1 MLLKEIKNIFHL
13 ELDGIYPPEEVDTFF
28 YLTIEHFLKLER
40 FILVMQPN
48 LVVTK
53 EEETPLFETLA
64 ALKKEKP
71 IQYILGSSHFLGMEF
86 MVNEDVLI
94 PRPETEELVQWIL
107 DCCEVER
114 SQDLNILDVGAGS
127 GCIAIALAKNISNAN
142 VYAIDVSEKALKVAK
157 QNATLNEVD
166 VNFLQKD
173 ILDSNPELG
182 LELRF
187 DIIVSNPPYVRELEK
202 DEMKKNVIIYE
213 PDLALFVP
221 NNDALLFY
229 RRIIQFADKNLKDKG
244 ILFFEINQYL
254 GMETKALLEEHNF
267 LEIELRKDLYGN
279 DRMLKGKLN

>member
-48 LVVTK
+48 LMVTK

-71 IQYILGSSHFLGMEF
+71 IQYILGSSHFMGMEF

-107 DCCEVER
+107 DGCEVER
-114 SQDLNILDVGAGS
+114 SQDLNILDVGTGS
-127 GCIAIALAKNISNAN
+127 GCIAISLAKNIPNAK
-142 VYAIDVSEKALKVAK
+142 VYALDISEEALEIAK
-157 QNATLNEVD
+157 QNATSNEVD

-173 ILDSNPELG
+173 ILDSNLELG
-182 LELRF
+182 FEIRF
-187 DIIVSNPPYVRELEK
+187 DIIVSNPPYVRESEK
-202 DEMKKNVIIYE
+202 DKMKKNVVEYE
-213 PDLALFVP
+213 PGLALFVP
-221 NNDALLFY
+221 NTDALVFY
-229 RRIIQFADKNLKDKG
+229 NAIARFANKNLRNKG
-244 ILFFEINQYL
+244 NLFFEINQYL
-254 GMETKALLEEHNF
+254 GKETKALLEEHNF
-267 LEIELRKDLYGN
+267 FGN
-279 DRMLKGKLN
+279 

>member
-13 ELDGIYPPEEVDTFF
+13 ELDVIYRPEEVDTFF

-71 IQYILGSSHFLGMEF
+71 IQYILGSSHFMGMEF

-114 SQDLNILDVGAGS
+114 SQDLNILDVGTGS

-142 VYAIDVSEKALKVAK
+142 VYAIDVSEEALEIAK
-157 QNATLNEVD
+157 QNATSNEVD

-173 ILDSNPELG
+173 ILDAEHELG
-182 LELRF
+182 LEIRF
-187 DIIVSNPPYVRELEK
+187 DIIVSNPPYVRESEK
-202 DEMKKNVIIYE
+202 DKMKKNVVEYE

-221 NNDALLFY
+221 NADALVFY
-229 RRIIQFADKNLKDKG
+229 NAIAGFANKNLRNKG
-244 ILFFEINQYL
+244 NLFFEINQYL
-254 GMETKALLEEHNF
+254 GKETKALLEEHNF

-279 DRMLKGKLN
+279 DRMLKGKIN